1 MKTRSTW
8 TGHLRVSLLTIPV
21 RLYCALNEADKISF
35 NQLHKGCH
43 QRLKQQLICP
53 VHGKVEREAVVKGY
67 ELEKDRFVLI
77 ETTEIESLKL
87 ETNHTID
94 LVQFVGEN
102 DLDQLLLETPY
113 FLGPEG
119 AVAEEA
125 FAVFREALKRSNRIG
140 LGRLVMA
147 GRERII
153 ALGPLGK
160 GLLLTTLRYPAE
172 VRQAAASFESI
183 GEPALEESQIELA
196 TRLIE
201 NKTAAFNPAA
211 FTDRYQ
217 TALLDLI
224 KAKLNGARPIQV
236 QPAAVGNVVNLME
249 ALKQSVAETSKVKAL
264 PRASKPRKTKQALA
278 A

>member
-1 MKTRSTW
+1 MANGEALFVTRAVRRIGSPGIVPDASPSCFSASSSSNRLTISLAITSITTTRHWQIPAFGDLRSLAGADFFWIGSDLVKNSALQCCRFADEFWQDRGMKTRSTW

-43 QRLKQQLICP
+43 QRLKQLLICP

-67 ELEKDRFVLI
+67 ELEKDRFVVM

-113 FLGPEG
+113 FLGPDG
-119 AVAEEA
+119 PVAEEA
-125 FAVFREALKRSNRIG
+125 FSVFREALKRSGRVGIG
-140 LGRLVMA
+140 RVVMA

-153 ALGPLGK
+153 ALSPLGK
-160 GLLLTTLRYPAE
+160 GILLTTLRYPAE
-172 VRQAAASFESI
+172 VRQAAA
-183 GEPALEESQIELA
+183 
-196 TRLIE
+196 
-201 NKTAAFNPAA
+201 
-211 FTDRYQ
+211 
-217 TALLDLI
+217 
-224 KAKLNGARPIQV
+224 
-236 QPAAVGNVVNLME
+236 
-249 ALKQSVAETSKVKAL
+249 
-264 PRASKPRKTKQALA
+264 
-278 A
+278 